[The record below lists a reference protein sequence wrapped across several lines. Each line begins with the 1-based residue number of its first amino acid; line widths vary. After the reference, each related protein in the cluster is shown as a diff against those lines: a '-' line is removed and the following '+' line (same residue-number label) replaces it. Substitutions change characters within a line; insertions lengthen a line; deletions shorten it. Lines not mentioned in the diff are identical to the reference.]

1 MNYKIPRGTYDI
13 LPKDSVKWHY
23 VQAQFRKIASSF
35 GYEEISTPIFEM
47 AELFERSSGE
57 SSDVV
62 QKEMYRFKDQKGRT
76 FALRP
81 EGTAPVV
88 RSFVENH
95 LDRQG
100 GRQKYYYIGPMFR
113 YDRPQ
118 AGRYRQFYQYGI
130 ELIGSNHPYF
140 DAEVI
145 ALEISFLKA
154 LGLENLRLELN
165 SVGCASCSQAYDEA
179 LRDHFRPH
187 LPDLC
192 PDCQTRFELKPR
204 RLLDCKVPSC
214 KAFRKDAPSQL
225 DYLDQDCK
233 EHFEEVKSYLTRM
246 GIDYVINPAI
256 VRGLDYYTNTAFEVI
271 VDALGAQN
279 SIAGGGRY
287 NGLISAIGGKDT
299 PAIGFAGGFE
309 RLLLAMEKEAVPIP
323 KPASP
328 MIYMIGIGEEASK
341 ILIPLLH
348 KLRNL
353 GIYAEY
359 NPDKSSFKAQMKAA
373 DAANAAY
380 AVIIGEDEL
389 ASGMP
394 SLKDLETGTQESLK
408 LEQLVDKLNLIHRSS
423 L

>member
-1 MNYKIPRGTYDI
+1 MKYKIPRGTYDI
-13 LPKDSVKWHY
+13 LPKDSAKWHY
-23 VQAQFRKIASSF
+23 VMDTFRRVASAF
-35 GYEEISTPIFEM
+35 GYEEITTPIFEM

-62 QKEMYRFKDQKGRT
+62 QKEMYRFSDQKGRN

-88 RSFVENH
+88 RSYVENH
-95 LDRQG
+95 LDRQAAH
-100 GRQKYYYIGPMFR
+100 QKLYYMGPMFR

-130 ELIGSNHPYF
+130 EFIGSNHPYF

-145 ALEISFLKA
+145 ALEVRFLKE
-154 LGLENLRLELN
+154 LGLKNVRLELN
-165 SVGCASCSQAYDEA
+165 SVGCAECSLTYDKA
-179 LRDHFRPH
+179 LQDYYRPH
-187 LPDLC
+187 LAELC
-192 PDCQTRFELKPR
+192 PDCQKRFELKPR

-233 EHFEEVKSYLTRM
+233 EHFDAVQAYLDQMGVSYT
-246 GIDYVINPAI
+246 INPAI
-256 VRGLDYYTNTAFEVI
+256 VRGLDYYTNTAFELI

-287 NGLISAIGGKDT
+287 NTLISEMGGRET

-309 RLLLAMEKEAVPIP
+309 RLLMALEKEDVDIP
-323 KPASP
+323 QSPAP
-328 MIYMIGIGEEASK
+328 LIYLIGMGEAAHEM
-341 ILIPLLH
+341 LIPILG
-348 KLRNL
+348 KLRQE

-359 NPDKSSFKAQMKAA
+359 NPDKASFKAQIKAA
-373 DAANAAY
+373 DASRARY
-380 AVIIGEDEL
+380 ALIIGEDEL
-389 ASGMP
+389 ASGCP
-394 SLKDLETGTQESLK
+394 ALKNLETSEQQNLTTDEILTQMKAISA
-408 LEQLVDKLNLIHRSS
+408 QD
-423 L
+423 